1 MKATFSLLFTGKK
14 LVLYSFILLMSH
26 CNDTFDNSLAAA
38 NLQVPPFTETGANTF
53 GCLVNGQAW
62 ANFGGQKYKSELG
75 GYGNVVY
82 NKVTTH
88 SSIDS
93 GVNVVSISAELTV
106 STAGTT
112 TKEQSIALN
121 IPGHSLSMTGIH
133 HLNQVDGLFTY
144 RDFLKGTVYSSRKRN
159 PFTVNVLKDTIASAT
174 GNYPN
179 IIVSG
184 KFDGILYNYY
194 QTDSIRI
201 VGGVFDVKL

>member
-14 LVLYSFILLMSH
+14 LVFYSFILLMSH
-26 CNDTFDNSLAAA
+26 CNDTYDNSLAAA

-62 ANFGGQKYKSELG
+62 ANFGGQKYKSELA

-82 NKVTTH
+82 NKVTTF
-88 SSIDS
+88 SIADS
-93 GVNVVSISAELTV
+93 GINVVSIIARLTV

-112 TKEQSIALN
+112 TKDQWMTLN
-121 IPGHSLSMTGIH
+121 IPGDSLNMTGIH
-133 HLNQVDGLFTY
+133 QLNQVNGLFTY
-144 RDFLKGTVYSSRKRN
+144 RDFTKGTVYASLKRN
-159 PFTVNVLKDTIASAT
+159 PFTVNVLKDTIASVT

-184 KFDGILYNYY
+184 KFNGILYNYD

>member
-1 MKATFSLLFTGKK
+1 MTLLIIPWQLPICRCHPLPKPVQTHS
-14 LVLYSFILLMSH
+14 VALLTDKPGLIS
-26 CNDTFDNSLAAA
+26 
-38 NLQVPPFTETGANTF
+38 
-53 GCLVNGQAW
+53 
-62 ANFGGQKYKSELG
+62 GGQKYKSELG

-121 IPGHSLSMTGIH
+121 IPGDSLSMTGIH